1 MKILHFAD
9 GQFVAVGLS
18 GDIKYSTDGI
28 NWSSASGAAGGLHG
42 VEYGNGL
49 WVAVAVDGTN
59 RVSTST
65 DAITWTQRSAAEQ
78 NAWESVA
85 YGNGTWVAVSSDG
98 TNRIMTSTDGIN
110 WTARTVAIANARQ
123 WRDVQYVKDRFLAL
137 GNWPGGTDFAVMY
150 SYDGLSWTLGPEP
163 PATGVTWEAS
173 VYSPDDEQ
181 IVMVGNTPFSRNL
194 VHVLSTEGEIEEG
207 LYFNDNKLLTGAD
220 ILDSANVVSLIQ
232 QTVDSAYVAARDSDK
247 AFYTDSD
254 VTALVDSAYIES
266 RVDLYTTA
274 DHDSDTL
281 VQVDSAYVQA
291 RSAPSGSVTVDSV
304 APSPSNDGD
313 FWYQPSSGVLHIRD
327 SGAWD
332 SINAQDSGAYLLLSG
347 GTVTGPL
354 NLDSGGI
361 QFGPDSDRI
370 KLYTG
375 FSTFADPTSYPDS
388 ATDAWDSLFASSTEP
403 AALTYNDSD
412 NRLVAIGAN
421 KIYYSDDEGQSW
433 QRASNDS
440 VVNAVKV
447 QYFPPLGTATDGIY
461 LATRSNGASTSGV
474 YYSDNAD
481 SWQEADFSIQLA
493 IDSDRVDD
501 LFVDHVIS
509 RGLDDSDNPIFYIG
523 PTYNRGYYR
532 SMPGT
537 NGTQYEY
544 RSGQDGVDGRF
555 PAASTG
561 FRNDTVYER
570 GVPVYSFYH
579 DKWFMVAG
587 GTVVDIGNGQGQRV
601 WQSTNSRVW
610 TATGTGGYAIS
621 DNTQNTESLGNRQTD
636 VIEDPRTGYVMLYAA
651 RPEGNRAVA
660 SLMTTDGGTTWFSP
674 KFKVGDDVGAR
685 SVVERGTSSTHRAF
699 ELFAVD
705 YDENAGIF
713 YGMGRADRLEY
724 SGIGTAGPLR
734 EFFSS
739 DLLNWV
745 MGPEIATTNA
755 FMARGG
761 LIQLNSG
768 EFVRAGR
775 NASGNNSKFSV
786 SNYGEVTEGVG
797 NLKFGDDVVL
807 TSDNYNRYIPSSD
820 PLPSDIETSGM
831 IFYPN
836 GGYEVP
842 GTGGWGNIGFV
853 NDEIG
858 RSERDFY
865 LFGNKMESANVT
877 WISSGRYRVRF
888 ADWNV
893 TNNNYVV
900 TATIEA
906 TGIFTASARTAMIYQ
921 KSADGFDVILQRT
934 DTSAMGDTDTD
945 ITSVS
950 LTIVSKV

>member
-1 MKILHFAD
+1 M
-9 GQFVAVGLS
+9 
-18 GDIKYSTDGI
+18 
-28 NWSSASGAAGGLHG
+28 
-42 VEYGNGL
+42 
-49 WVAVAVDGTN
+49 
-59 RVSTST
+59 
-65 DAITWTQRSAAEQ
+65 
-78 NAWESVA
+78 
-85 YGNGTWVAVSSDG
+85 
-98 TNRIMTSTDGIN
+98 
-110 WTARTVAIANARQ
+110 
-123 WRDVQYVKDRFLAL
+123 
-137 GNWPGGTDFAVMY
+137 
-150 SYDGLSWTLGPEP
+150 
-163 PATGVTWEAS
+163 
-173 VYSPDDEQ
+173 
-181 IVMVGNTPFSRNL
+181 
-194 VHVLSTEGEIEEG
+194 
-207 LYFNDNKLLTGAD
+207 
-220 ILDSANVVSLIQ
+220 
-232 QTVDSAYVAARDSDK
+232 
-247 AFYTDSD
+247 
-254 VTALVDSAYIES
+254 
-266 RVDLYTTA
+266 
-274 DHDSDTL
+274 
-281 VQVDSAYVQA
+281 
-291 RSAPSGSVTVDSV
+291 
-304 APSPSNDGD
+304 
-313 FWYQPSSGVLHIRD
+313 
-327 SGAWD
+327 
-332 SINAQDSGAYLLLSG
+332 
-347 GTVTGPL
+347 
-354 NLDSGGI
+354 
-361 QFGPDSDRI
+361 
-370 KLYTG
+370 
-375 FSTFADPTSYPDS
+375 
-388 ATDAWDSLFASSTEP
+388 
-403 AALTYNDSD
+403 
-412 NRLVAIGAN
+412 
-421 KIYYSDDEGQSW
+421 
-433 QRASNDS
+433 
-440 VVNAVKV
+440 

-461 LATRSNGASTSGV
+461 LATRSNGASQSGV

-493 IDSDRVDD
+493 IDPDRVDD

-893 TNNNYVV
+893 TDNNYVV

-934 DTSAMGDTDTD
+934 DTSGNGRH
-945 ITSVS
+945 
-950 LTIVSKV
+950 